1 MLSNDGKTPKIII
14 AIISPNLSYKFHRW
28 LLIFFPPA
36 MQLPFWKQ
44 FPDVHLSLHQ
54 LPWNIEANSCSISQH
69 TSMLPV
75 ARPFPVI
82 QTFEIQVAVAN
93 MVFVDTSWHWSSD
106 SLCSSYMWVCE
117 PIVEASKWVRKYAW
131 HTLLFLRIH
140 AKEGVSIEMMENIQ
154 RYPNLKTF
162 HIHQS
167 ITSYPSC
174 LWATSLLQAV
184 QKESTSGH
192 LTRGLDPLTK
202 AGTKWVGFVWGP
214 QQVALQ
220 RKLRSKACR
229 HL

>member
-1 MLSNDGKTPKIII
+1 
-14 AIISPNLSYKFHRW
+14 
-28 LLIFFPPA
+28 

-93 MVFVDTSWHWSSD
+93 TVFVDTSWHWSSD

-140 AKEGVSIEMMENIQ
+140 AKEGVSIEMMEKNI

-162 HIHQS
+162 HIQPIHH
-167 ITSYPSC
+167 I
-174 LWATSLLQAV
+174 LSLLPLGYQPPPGCA
-184 QKESTSGH
+184 KGEH
-192 LTRGLDPLTK
+192 LRPCLDSWSPTK